1 MYNKWIFWFRQD
13 MRVQDNT
20 GLFEAIHNCAEVLPI
35 FILDEHITPWFGGL
49 TDNKFWF
56 IREALEQVSA
66 ELKSIWGDKVI
77 VLKWKPEEIIPDL
90 VKKYE
95 IQCLYTNTSYGTYGK
110 ARDRKVF
117 EKVSELGCAIESHKD
132 FLIAEP
138 HEVEQR
144 KVFTPYFKLWKK
156 HQFDTSELT
165 IDEFEQLETTEQ
177 TEAKDFIDIE
187 QHPYFRMSFWKKR
200 FEGLPFERYDET
212 RNNLDQ
218 DWTSRLSPYLRFG
231 VYSVRQIY
239 NKVVANYDSYE
250 LNQKKAIDTYVSELV
265 WREFWWQIF
274 YNFPN
279 TKHEEFQ
286 EKRRHIE
293 WSQDIEMFE
302 KWCKWE
308 TGYPVVDAAMKQLNE
323 TNWMHGRARMIVA
336 SFLTKDMHIDW
347 RLGEKYFK
355 EKLLDYDEAVNL
367 WNWQWSASVGA
378 DPKPL
383 RIFNPILQ
391 SQKFDK
397 AWKYIEKYI
406 PELSGQPIKA
416 VHNPLEQVLNYIPT
430 IVDHR
435 IETRRARELYKN
447 PDYVPKK

>member
-1 MYNKWIFWFRQD
+1 

-35 FILDEHITPWFGGL
+35 FILDENITPGFGWL
-49 TDNKFWF
+49 TDAKFWF
-56 IREALEQVSA
+56 IREALEQVSE
-66 ELKSIWGDKVI
+66 ELKKIWWDKVI
-77 VLKWKPEEIIPDL
+77 VFKWKPEEIIPKL

-95 IQCLYTNTSYGTYGK
+95 IQCLYVNTSYGTYGK
-110 ARDRKVF
+110 SRDKKVF
-117 EKVSELGCAIESHKD
+117 EKVSELWCDIESHKD

-156 HQFDTSELT
+156 HEFDTSELT
-165 IDEFEQLETTEQ
+165 IDEFEQLETEEQ
-177 TEAKDFIDIE
+177 TEAKDFIDIYT
-187 QHPYFRMSFWKKR
+187 HPYFTMKFGQER
-200 FEGLPFERYDET
+200 FDALPYVQYDDT
-212 RNNLDQ
+212 RNNLDK
-218 DWTSRLSPYLRFG
+218 DGTSRLSPYLRFW
-231 VYSVRQIY
+231 VFSVRQIY
-239 NKVVANYDSYE
+239 NKVMKDYWKMNLERQRALE
-250 LNQKKAIDTYVSELV
+250 TYISEIA

-293 WSQDIEMFE
+293 WSDDKEMFE
-302 KWCKWE
+302 AWCKWE

-397 AWKYIEKYI
+397 DWKYITKYI
-406 PELSGQPIKA
+406 PELKGHNIKA
-416 VHNPLEQVLNYIPT
+416 IHNPLELELNYIKP

-435 IETRRARELYKN
+435 IETRKARELYKN
-447 PDYVPKK
+447 PDYEPKK